1 VFVGNKRVAMYC
13 EPSIDAEEG
22 PNEAG
27 APDVVGATLRTLLER
42 GASLGPPTAV
52 DYALQLCEALTAA
65 MSTQGAV
72 HGKLR
77 PESIVLDDA
86 GQIKLVDLASA
97 KPSLETDALDGRK
110 SGTRAAHAGREVP
123 LYWSPEQIR
132 ESSQPDARSDIWAI
146 GCIVY
151 ELLTGQSPFD
161 RGSLLQTC
169 VAVLEQEPAALAEQ
183 RNDVPQGL
191 AAAIARCLHKDP
203 AARFADLAA
212 LAAALQPF
220 GSGRYSHCSEETES
234 KPVVVHVRQTMVLG
248 PSESDG
254 APQRIAH
261 YKAGGRMETLAF
273 DPSALLGLE
282 PELDTISKPAPVAPN
297 SFTDAVVSDP
307 GEGAFALARRNW
319 QNSHVSLPAMLV
331 GLLLCGLLGGAV
343 LLHSANVE
351 REPRQPKILHLVT
364 PRPPMER
371 DQTSNE

>member
-1 VFVGNKRVAMYC
+1 MYC
-13 EPSIDAEEG
+13 EPSIDAQEG

-27 APDVVGATLRTLLER
+27 APNVVGATLRTWLER

-52 DYALQLCEALTAA
+52 DYALQLCEALAAA

-77 PESIVLDDA
+77 PESIVLDDS
-86 GQIKLVDLASA
+86 GQIERVDLASA
-97 KPSLETDALDGRK
+97 KPSLETDAVDGRK

-132 ESSQPDARSDIWAI
+132 ESSQLDVRSDIWAI
-146 GCIVY
+146 GCITY
-151 ELLTGQSPFD
+151 ELLAGQSPFD
-161 RGSLLQTC
+161 RGGLLQTC

-183 RNDVPQGL
+183 RSDVPQGL
-191 AAAIARCLHKDP
+191 AAAISRCLQKDP
-203 AARFADLAA
+203 AARFADLTT

-220 GSGRYSHCSEETES
+220 GSGRYNLYKETES
-234 KPVVVHVRQTMVLG
+234 KPVVHVRQTMVLG
-248 PSESDG
+248 PSEGDG
-254 APQRIAH
+254 TPQRIAH

-273 DPSALLGLE
+273 DPSALLGIE
-282 PELDTISKPAPVAPN
+282 QDTISTPEVVDSN
-297 SFTDAVVSDP
+297 SFTEAVISEPRESVY
-307 GEGAFALARRNW
+307 ALARRTW
-319 QNSHVSLPAMLV
+319 QNTRVSVPAMLV

-364 PRPPMER
+364 PRPPVAR
-371 DQTSNE
+371 DQTSND